1 LTKFLAQTKPESVA
15 VPANPA
21 EKALA
26 PAAATA
32 HQTSIHDALIPAT
45 VNACHHRGILSNL
58 CQILNSQ
65 FSRSLLFV

>member
-1 LTKFLAQTKPESVA
+1 MKFFAQTNPESVA

-21 EKALA
+21 TKAEA
-26 PAAATA
+26 PRAAAA
-32 HQTSIHDALIPAT
+32 HPTSIHDALIQAT

-58 CQILNSQ
+58 FPNLNNQ